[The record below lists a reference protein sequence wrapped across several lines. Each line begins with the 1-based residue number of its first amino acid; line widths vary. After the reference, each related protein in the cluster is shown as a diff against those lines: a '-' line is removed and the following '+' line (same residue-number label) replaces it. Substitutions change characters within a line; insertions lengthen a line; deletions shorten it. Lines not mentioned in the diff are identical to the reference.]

1 MPITDAEANQVT
13 WGATQLRSG
22 TEYRNAGRLIRQAS
36 PQELGDV
43 RPRTDLY
50 AAVRLQIGT
59 WDQIAKW
66 ASNLTHPQ
74 KAEFFKTQPAKYM
87 WEHLK
92 PAVTKIRRDEL
103 GPNYARD
110 FEILADESVG
120 DDGKFKS
127 AGEQAIVTM
136 FC

>member
-1 MPITDAEANQVT
+1 MPITDAEANQIT
-13 WGATQLRSG
+13 WHATQLRSG
-22 TEYRNAGRLIRQAS
+22 TEYRGAGRLIRPAS
-36 PQELGDV
+36 PQQLGNV
-43 RPRTDLY
+43 QPGTDLY

-59 WDQIAKW
+59 WDQIAKM

-87 WEHLK
+87 WEQLK
-92 PAVTKIRRDEL
+92 PAVTKIRQEL
-103 GPNYARD
+103 GQVAYAKD

-120 DDGKFKS
+120 SDGKFKS
-127 AGEQAIVTM
+127 AAEQAIVTM